1 MPVDPAHLQAIL
13 DEPLDDAPRL
23 AAAEALLRAGDPRG
37 ELVMVQCRL
46 TSQGLD
52 GAKRAT
58 LRRRERELL
67 AAQESE
73 WKGAAIGLPSVRL
86 RRGFVD
92 EVQSSASAL
101 APNAARLFATEPVTR
116 LTLTSARAE
125 TLASLAEAGAFARV
139 LQLTVRGPIGDEG
152 ARVLSEA
159 LAKRQVPLV
168 SLNVG
173 GNELGSTGAQALG
186 RVLEGCQ
193 KLTLT
198 SNSLG
203 DEGAIALAKEKKLG
217 KLRALYLTNNELS
230 DEALEALAR
239 SSCLSSLARLGVAGN
254 DDVSP
259 EGLRALAKSKK
270 LKALRWLEYT
280 DQDAFCQRVAVRTT
294 AHKK

>member
-1 MPVDPAHLQAIL
+1 MPVDPVHLQAIL
-13 DEPLDDAPRL
+13 DKPLDDAPRL
-23 AAAEALLRAGDPRG
+23 AAAEVLLRAGDPRG

-46 TSQGLD
+46 TSRGLD

-67 AAQESE
+67 AAHESE
-73 WKGAAIGLPSVRL
+73 WKGAAIGLPNVRL

-92 EVQSSASAL
+92 EVQGSVSEL

-125 TLASLAEAGAFARV
+125 TLAPLAEAGAFSRV

-186 RVLEGCQ
+186 SVLEGCQ

-230 DEALEALAR
+230 DEALVALAK
-239 SSCLSSLARLGVAGN
+239 SSCLTGLARLGVAGN
-254 DDVSP
+254 DDVSR
-259 EGLRALAKSKK
+259 EGLRAVAKSKK
-270 LKALRWLEYT
+270 LQALQWLEYT
-280 DQDAFCQRVAVRTT
+280 DQDAFCQRIAIRT
-294 AHKK
+294 APKKK